1 MSLQETEIDR
11 FQAPEEA
18 AAEEDKLRVEREEKE
33 KQQIKVSI
41 CSCYANVAAKF
52 GTQTFR
58 CGVTVNKDTQ
68 HIRVIVN
75 HSELACLS
83 CMCPV
88 NV

>member
-41 CSCYANVAAKF
+41 CSCYANLAAKF
-52 GTQTFR
+52 GTQR
-58 CGVTVNKDTQ
+58 IRSGVTVLIKL
-68 HIRVIVN
+68 I
-75 HSELACLS
+75 HSTFEPYNASSIILS
-83 CMCPV
+83 
-88 NV
+88 